1 MHYSYYSSSGTANVA
16 AEYSFDK
23 LASYN
28 YPISPP
34 PSPSAPASFETF
46 YSCPI
51 GSSYSRSR
59 FKSAASYG
67 TKNSDDCWFERIPSD
82 GPTSS
87 ELAIRATVSGGSCGS
102 SPTTIQFTGATDAAK
117 TSLYNY
123 FVSGTVT
130 NSWLDVDSTLVS
142 GSSAMSG
149 LPAKFYNQV
158 SYGWILGLTYN
169 FAQGYSS
176 SASYNYCNG
185 AALQGSNEEI
195 VELSYIAV
203 PPPAPPSCWFYRL
216 PHTISHVPYIRAT
229 VSGGVCGSE
238 TNTIEFRDASTTSTA
253 VRDYF
258 VDGTVSSGW
267 HTITSTVVEGTVT
280 RVPTSIYIDATYGF
294 ILSANTNNQ
303 AYGYAVARSYNNWQY
318 CDGTTSFTG
327 EERLELCLMPD
338 LIGNGYSNCLLY
350 TSPSPRDS

>member
-1 MHYSYYSSSGTANVA
+1 MHYSYYSSSGTGTA
-16 AEYSFDK
+16 ATDYSFEK

-28 YPISPP
+28 YQGASSPALPPP

-59 FKSAASYG
+59 FNVAASYG

-82 GPTSS
+82 GTTSS
-87 ELAIRATVSGGSCGS
+87 RLAIRATVSGGSCGS

-149 LPAKFYNQV
+149 LPVRLYNHV
-158 SYGWILGLTYN
+158 SYGWILGANTAAEGV
-169 FAQGYSS
+169 FASGYSNS
-176 SASYNYCNG
+176 GYSGSNYCNG
-185 AALQGSNEEI
+185 AALQGSSKEI

-203 PPPAPPSCWFYRL
+203 PP
-216 PHTISHVPYIRAT
+216 
-229 VSGGVCGSE
+229 
-238 TNTIEFRDASTTSTA
+238 
-253 VRDYF
+253 
-258 VDGTVSSGW
+258 
-267 HTITSTVVEGTVT
+267 
-280 RVPTSIYIDATYGF
+280 
-294 ILSANTNNQ
+294 
-303 AYGYAVARSYNNWQY
+303 
-318 CDGTTSFTG
+318 
-327 EERLELCLMPD
+327 
-338 LIGNGYSNCLLY
+338 
-350 TSPSPRDS
+350 